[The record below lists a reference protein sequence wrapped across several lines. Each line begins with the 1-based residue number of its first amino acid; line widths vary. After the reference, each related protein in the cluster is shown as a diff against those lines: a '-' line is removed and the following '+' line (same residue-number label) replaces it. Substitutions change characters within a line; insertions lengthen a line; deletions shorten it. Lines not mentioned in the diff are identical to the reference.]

1 MSPRWSNI
9 SSGFSTGG
17 ASGLLSRLPLIGK
30 LGRDELRVLVQPHQL
45 VLTRLGGWRKQTIVH
60 EKILRVAPALVAVS
74 QDASTV
80 APRWQAALQQLDAAL
95 REAAWQGCQ
104 AQVVLSNHFVRYA
117 LIPWND
123 ALGSPV
129 EQEAFMRHCFV
140 QAYGDAARQWDIRAA
155 KARYGHRTLAS
166 AVEPALVQALQLSF
180 GQAGMRLQHIH
191 PLLMQAVN
199 ETRQQLG
206 SKETRGNLCLALP
219 EHGRLTLLL
228 IENGQWRSVQSHTL
242 HHEPKDL
249 LRELIQRDAILA
261 GLECT
266 DWPVVAYAAE
276 PASPALHWP
285 GRQIRQLS
293 RMVPYSRKLAMAGA
307 R

>member
-1 MSPRWSNI
+1 VSPRWSSLSTGV
-9 SSGFSTGG
+9 SSGL
-17 ASGLLSRLPLIGK
+17 ASRLPIVGDIW
-30 LGRDELRVLVQPHQL
+30 RDELRVLVQPHQL
-45 VLTRLGGWRKQTIVH
+45 VLTRLSGWRKQTIVH
-60 EKILRVAPALVAVS
+60 EKTLRVDPTLTVVS
-74 QDASTV
+74 QDAATPS
-80 APRWQAALQQLDAAL
+80 PRWQAALQQLDAAL
-95 REAAWQGCQ
+95 REPAWQGCQ
-104 AQVVLSNHFVRYA
+104 PQVTLSNHFVRYA

-129 EQEAFMRHCFV
+129 EQEAFIRHCFA
-140 QAYGDAARQWDIRAA
+140 QAYGEAARQWNIRAA
-155 KARYGHRTLAS
+155 QARYGHATLAS
-166 AVEPALVQALQLSF
+166 AVEPALVQALQLSL

-191 PLLMQAVN
+191 PLVMQAVN

-206 SKETRGNLCLALP
+206 TKEARGNLCLAVP

-228 IENGQWRSVQSHTL
+228 IENGQWRSVQSHTV
-242 HHEPKDL
+242 HREPKDL

-261 GLECT
+261 GLDCSQ
-266 DWPVVAYAAE
+266 WPVVAYAAE

-285 GRQIRQLS
+285 GRPIRQLS